1 MSVTVEGEATA
12 AFDLDAYLARIG
24 LKEPPAADV
33 QGLLA
38 VQRAHRLAI
47 PFENFDV
54 LLKRPIATEPEA
66 VFEKLV
72 RKRRGGYCFEQN
84 TLFLEALQALK
95 FDARPLLARVW
106 LFAEAV
112 PPKTHMILL
121 VTIDGREWI
130 ADAGFGGSYTPPM
143 PLGEGEAESPDGA
156 RYRLR
161 RDAVH
166 GWMLERN
173 HRSQGWEPQYSFTT
187 APVWPADI
195 ALANYHTSTAPD
207 SRFTSS
213 IIASMVLP
221 NGFASLNDL
230 DYRRSSGTGEE
241 AGAITSAKML
251 QLRLSLLFGID
262 LQNEEIEALGLF
274 R

>member
-1 MSVTVEGEATA
+1 MSIGVEEGRTA

-24 LKEPPAADV
+24 LKEPLAADM

-38 VQRAHRLAI
+38 IQRAHRLAI
-47 PFENFDV
+47 PFENLDA
-54 LLKRPIATEPEA
+54 LLDRPIATEPEA

-84 TLFLEALQALK
+84 TLFLEGLRALG
-95 FDARPLLARVW
+95 FEARPLLARVW
-106 LFAEAV
+106 LFAEDV

-121 VTIDGREWI
+121 VTISGREWI

-143 PLGEGEAESPDGA
+143 PLEEGEAESPDGA
-156 RYRLR
+156 RHRLR
-161 RDAVH
+161 RDATH
-166 GWMLERN
+166 GWMLERS
-173 HRSQGWEPQYSFTT
+173 HRAQGWEAQYSFTT

-195 ALANYHTSTAPD
+195 ALANYYTSTAPD
-207 SRFTSS
+207 SRFTTGVFAT
-213 IIASMVLP
+213 IVLP
-221 NGFASLNDL
+221 NGFASLHNL
-230 DYRRSSGTGEE
+230 QYRRSSGTGEE
-241 AGAITSAKML
+241 AGEINSARML

-262 LQNEEIEALGLF
+262 LDNEEIEALGLF